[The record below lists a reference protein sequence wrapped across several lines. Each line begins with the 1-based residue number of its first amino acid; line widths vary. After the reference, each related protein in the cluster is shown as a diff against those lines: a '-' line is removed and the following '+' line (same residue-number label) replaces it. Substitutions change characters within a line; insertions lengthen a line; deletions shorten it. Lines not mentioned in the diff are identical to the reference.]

1 MVYLE
6 IPDSI
11 TVAEFIS
18 NDKYGRHPI
27 KTSRRPFTCGMTGR
41 SYTIEEVNERV
52 NSLAKSLHAIL
63 KFDVEGGTEWDRVV
77 AIYSLNTVRH
87 PLVMIISEL

>member
-1 MVYLE
+1 
-6 IPDSI
+6 
-11 TVAEFIS
+11 
-18 NDKYGRHPI
+18 
-27 KTSRRPFTCGMTGR
+27 MTGR

-63 KFDVEGGTEWDRVV
+63 KFDIEGGTEWDRVV